1 VVFSNR
7 GHKDRGGGGAGVAV
21 GSSRAADNG
30 PRPSGVSGAIVV
42 RTGEGSGHGRRER
55 RGERD

>member
-1 VVFSNR
+1 
-7 GHKDRGGGGAGVAV
+7 VAV